1 VKKLLIAVGVL
12 LVLGVAAVVLVTA
25 NLDRIVKAA
34 IERVGSDAMKSP
46 VTVDSVKLSLRS
58 GSGTIR
64 ELQVRNPEG
73 YPPQPAV
80 RLGEMVLAIDPAS
93 VQADK
98 LVIRTIS
105 VTDGELF
112 LTGGIEDNNL
122 KKLMANLRSPASSG
136 GADPQAPSTAESS
149 RKLQV
154 DELTLTDL
162 KLNVQLELPVVG
174 TFSTTAKMPEIK
186 LAGLGQGPEGVT
198 GTELGKLV
206 MKRVLDEISPIV
218 VQMIR
223 QKTGQSL
230 GNDGKKALQSLEKA
244 AQGVGDLFKKK

>member
-1 VKKLLIAVGVL
+1 MKKLLIAVGVL
-12 LVLGVAAVVLVTA
+12 IVLGGVAVVLVA
-25 NLDRIVKAA
+25 SNLDRIVKAA
-34 IERVGSDAMKSP
+34 IEQVGSDAMQSP
-46 VTVDSVKLSLRS
+46 VTVDSVKLSLRA

-64 ELQVRNPEG
+64 DLQVRNPEG
-73 YPPQPAV
+73 FPPQPAV

-98 LVIRTIS
+98 LVVRTIS

-122 KKLMANLRSPASSG
+122 KKLMANLRSQASSG
-136 GADPQAPSTAESS
+136 TNTQAPSTAESS

-162 KLNVQLELPVVG
+162 KLNVQMELPVVG
-174 TFSTTAKMPEIK
+174 TFSTTAKLPEIK

-198 GTELGKLV
+198 GSELGKLV

-218 VQMIR
+218 VQLIR

-230 GNDGKKALQSLEKA
+230 GGDGKKALQSLEKA

>member
-1 VKKLLIAVGVL
+1 MKKLLIAVGVL
-12 LVLGVAAVVLVTA
+12 IVLGGLAVVLLA
-25 NLDRIVKAA
+25 SNLDRIVKAA
-34 IERVGSDAMKSP
+34 IERVGSDTMKSP
-46 VTVDSVKLSLRS
+46 VTVNSVNLSLRS
-58 GSGTIR
+58 GTGTIR

-73 YPPQPAV
+73 FPPQPAL
-80 RLGEMVLAIDPAS
+80 RMGELVLAIDPAS

-98 LVIRTIS
+98 LVVRTIS

-112 LTGGIEDNNL
+112 LTGGVDDNNL
-122 KKLMANLRSPASSG
+122 KKLMANLRSSSG
-136 GADPQAPSTAESS
+136 GTDPQAPSTTESS

-162 KLNVQLELPVVG
+162 KLNVQMDLPVVG
-174 TFSTTAKMPEIK
+174 VFSTTAKMPEIK

-206 MKRVLDEISPIV
+206 MKRVVDEVSPMV

-230 GNDGKKALQSLEKA
+230 GTDGKKALQSLEKA

>member
-1 VKKLLIAVGVL
+1 MKKLLIAVGVL
-12 LVLGVAAVVLVTA
+12 IVLGGLAVVLVA
-25 NLDRIVKAA
+25 SNLDRIVKAA
-34 IERVGSDAMKSP
+34 IERVGSDTMKSP
-46 VTVDSVKLSLRS
+46 VTVDSVKLSLKS

-64 ELQVRNPEG
+64 NLQVRNPEG
-73 YPPQPAV
+73 FPPQPAL

-98 LVIRTIS
+98 LVVRTIS

-112 LTGGIEDNNL
+112 LTGGVDDNNL
-122 KKLMANLRSPASSG
+122 KKLIANLRAPTSTG
-136 GADPQAPSTAESS
+136 GADSQAPATADSS

-162 KLNVQLELPVVG
+162 KLNVQMDLPVVG
-174 TFSTTAKMPEIK
+174 VFSTTAKMPEIK

-206 MKRVLDEISPIV
+206 LKRVVEEVSPIV

-230 GNDGKKALQSLEKA
+230 GNDGKKALESLEKA

>member
-1 VKKLLIAVGVL
+1 
-12 LVLGVAAVVLVTA
+12 
-25 NLDRIVKAA
+25 
-34 IERVGSDAMKSP
+34 
-46 VTVDSVKLSLRS
+46 
-58 GSGTIR
+58 
-64 ELQVRNPEG
+64 
-73 YPPQPAV
+73 
-80 RLGEMVLAIDPAS
+80 
-93 VQADK
+93 
-98 LVIRTIS
+98 
-105 VTDGELF
+105 
-112 LTGGIEDNNL
+112 
-122 KKLMANLRSPASSG
+122 MANLRTQTASG
-136 GADPQAPSTAESS
+136 NADSQAPSTAESS